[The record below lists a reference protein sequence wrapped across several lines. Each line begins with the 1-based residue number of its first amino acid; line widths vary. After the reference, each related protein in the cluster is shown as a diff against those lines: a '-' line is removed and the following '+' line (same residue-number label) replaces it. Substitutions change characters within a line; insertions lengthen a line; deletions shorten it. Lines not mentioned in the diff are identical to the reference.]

1 MTKKYLKYIIDKIS
15 NMLRT
20 KIHNN
25 KRVIIG
31 LAIMDLIF
39 IILPCVYVIILS
51 DKFIEF
57 GNENT
62 YFDFLNIFLQ

>member
-1 MTKKYLKYIIDKIS
+1 MTKNYLKYIIDKIS